1 MGKVTI
7 IDVARL
13 AGVSTATVSR
23 AMHAPHVVRPDTL
36 ERVRAVMR
44 ECGYVYNATAGD
56 FSRRRS
62 TVLGVLI
69 LSTTTKIATSLS
81 AAQEVATQR
90 QFPLMVSS
98 SGFDPRLERKHL
110 QQFLQRGVAGL
121 LVIGHMKENRARIEE
136 LQQQGMPC
144 VFLWEVLPTTRDS
157 YVGFDNIKGTCT
169 MVEHLIGQG
178 YRRIGFI
185 CGFNAGVDRLSKRY
199 EGYKMALRDNGIPLD
214 DRIVRSAT
222 SSFAN
227 GKTAMRELMAL
238 SDPPRC
244 VCCGSDV
251 LAAGAMAAVHE
262 AGLSVPLDFCV
273 AGFDNTE
280 MASYLNPTLSTVD
293 VPGDEMGRLGMEALL
308 ALIENEGRP
317 PIQKEL
323 PTSII
328 MRASTCQAAR
338 QNRLPHVLS

>member
-1 MGKVTI
+1 MAKVTI

-23 AMHAPHVVRPDTL
+23 AMHTPHVVRPATL

-44 ECGYVYNATAGD
+44 DCGYIYNATAGD

-69 LSTTTKIATSLS
+69 LSTTTKVATSLS

-90 QFPLMVSS
+90 QFPLIVST

-121 LVIGHMKENRARIEE
+121 LVIGHMKENQPRIQE
-136 LQQQGMPC
+136 LQQLGIPC
-144 VFLWEVLPTTRDS
+144 VYLWEVLPETQDS
-157 YVGFDNIKGTCT
+157 YVGFDNVKGPHA
-169 MVEHLIGQG
+169 MMEYLIGQG

-185 CGFNAGVDRLSKRY
+185 CGFNAGVDRLAKRY
-199 EGYKMALRDNGIPLD
+199 DGYMAALRANGIPLD
-214 DRIVRSAT
+214 ESLVRSAT
-222 SSFAN
+222 STFAN
-227 GKTAMRELMAL
+227 GKAAMRELMAL
-238 SDPPRC
+238 PVPPRC
-244 VCCGSDV
+244 VCCASDV

-262 AGLSVPLDFCV
+262 AGLSVPLDYCI
-273 AGFDNTE
+273 AGFDNTQ

-293 VPGDEMGRLGMEALL
+293 VPGVEMGRLGMEALL
-308 ALIENEGRP
+308 TLVENEDHP

-323 PTSII
+323 PTSLII
-328 MRASTCQAAR
+328 RA
-338 QNRLPHVLS
+338 